1 MTMVCPNCGAVV
13 EVAPICSNCSVDI
26 HKYQSMRADEQEEAS
41 NRRVQIEQRIAESR
55 KLNSDNRAIP
65 LMAICIGGVTV
76 ALSLFLF
83 FGDSDEL
90 GSSAQ
95 EEPSAT
101 TFNVDAATVNASEAS
116 DSSTTIRG
124 LSARINKAYPPRN
137 PIERARNATVF
148 IRTSWGTLGSG
159 FIINKNCDV
168 ITNRHVVESNN
179 REVEKEMK
187 QAQSRLLK
195 SERKSLDRKMK
206 QLQVEYQG
214 LLEEVSQRHIKAVRH
229 KEKIDALQLE
239 IDTLSSR
246 VRKRVEPI
254 YERHLSGSEFKVSL
268 VDGSEYK
275 LTSAKLSEAYDLAT
289 FRLPEKNC
297 PYLHVGNENNLQ
309 QGMQL
314 FTIGSPSGLTYTVT
328 SGVFSG
334 FREDDYGRYLQTD
347 APINPGNSGGPLIT
361 QNGQVVGINTSIL
374 EGTEGIGFSLPIEY
388 ALREFK

>member
-1 MTMVCPNCGAVV
+1 MTMVCPNCGVEM
-13 EVAPICSNCSVDI
+13 EVAPVCSSCSVDI
-26 HKYQSMRADEQEEAS
+26 KKYQVMQAQEQEEA
-41 NRRVQIEQRIAESR
+41 NERRAQIRQRVIESR
-55 KLNSDNRAIP
+55 KLNNSNRTTPIV
-65 LMAICIGGVTV
+65 AICIGSVLI
-76 ALSLFLF
+76 ALSWFLF
-83 FGDSDEL
+83 FANSGEQTSLATIESSKGDSPT
-90 GSSAQ
+90 G
-95 EEPSAT
+95 
-101 TFNVDAATVNASEAS
+101 AS
-116 DSSTTIRG
+116 DSEAPHTSPSKG
-124 LSARINKAYPPRN
+124 LSARVNKAYPPRN
-137 PIERARNATVF
+137 SIERARNATVF

-159 FIINKNCDV
+159 FIINKDCDV

-179 REVEKEMK
+179 REVEAQMK
-187 QAQSRLLK
+187 QAHAQLLK
-195 SERKSLDRKMK
+195 TERKSLNRQMK
-206 QLQVEYQG
+206 QLEAEYEG
-214 LLEEVSQRHIKAVRH
+214 LLKDVSERHIKAVRQ

-239 IDTLSSR
+239 ISSLSSR
-246 VRKRVEPI
+246 VRKRIEPH

-275 LTSAKLSEAYDLAT
+275 LSSAKLSDGYDLAT

-297 PYLHVGNENNLQ
+297 PYLNIGKEDNLQ

-334 FREDDYGRYLQTD
+334 FREDDSGRYLQTD
-347 APINPGNSGGPLIT
+347 APINPGNSGGPLIM